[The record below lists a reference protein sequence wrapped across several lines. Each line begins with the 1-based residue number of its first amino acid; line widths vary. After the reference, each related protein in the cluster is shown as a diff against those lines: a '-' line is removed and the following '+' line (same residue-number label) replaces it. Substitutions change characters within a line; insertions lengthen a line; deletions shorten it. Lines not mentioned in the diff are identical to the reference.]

1 MHDVICE
8 FPLSYI
14 QPEIK
19 PTVSVCRF
27 AHPLFSQLM
36 AEYVLAEVI
45 SWERKFKLLH
55 KWQENKF
62 WPETLEA
69 NMMPR
74 SLNDLNVGILG
85 YGNMAQAVAKAF
97 QV

>member
-1 MHDVICE
+1 
-8 FPLSYI
+8 
-14 QPEIK
+14 
-19 PTVSVCRF
+19 
-27 AHPLFSQLM
+27 M

-45 SWERKFKLLH
+45 SWERKFKLLN

-62 WPETLEA
+62 WPGTLEA
-69 NMMPR
+69 MDTVHQWKWENMMPR